1 MRKIAQNIW
10 VIEKPLGYFGQAYQQ
25 RMTVFRLQNNELAL
39 LAPMQIE
46 DDQLES
52 LDRLGKVTCIIAPNL
67 SPNYPNAILSL
78 KTKYADALV
87 YAQSDWQSK
96 RDKMLIDYPLED
108 TRHHFAQTL
117 EYRLFEGRSIFVPY
131 HSIPLKEYVFFHCQS
146 QTIFLTDFAF
156 YFKDPYSLLQERVRE
171 DESIDESLV
180 SIFAELEKNAI
191 KASLSSLL
199 TWNFTRAVLNYG
211 QIVENNAKQKLKSRY
226 ESLLGEKL

>member
-10 VIEKPLGYFGQAYQQ
+10 VVEQPLGYFGQAYQQ
-25 RMTVFRLQNNELAL
+25 RMTVFRLPNNELAL
-39 LAPMQIE
+39 LSPMQIE

-52 LDRLGKVTCIIAPNL
+52 LDRLGKVAYMIVPNL
-67 SPNYPNAILSL
+67 SPNYPNAISSL
-78 KTKYADALV
+78 KTKYANALV

-117 EYRLFEGRSIFVPY
+117 EYRLFEGHSIFVPR

-156 YFKDPYSLLQERVRE
+156 YFKHPYSLLHERVRE
-171 DESIDESLV
+171 DKSRDESVV

-199 TWNFTRAVLNYG
+199 TWNFTRAVVDYG

-226 ESLLGEKL
+226 ESLLGEEL